1 MLQSSLGPAYTTPLR
16 QAWLNMY
23 SIVVSAMT
31 RGWAKNGEHKSNWEG
46 GRCEIHTGTPWRS
59 QTNFLKILSM
69 SEGLGYGTTIGKISS
84 AELYFGSLNSP
95 NFSSLVLLQT
105 EIVDN
110 EAYEVEVCLLRV
122 QDIDSLWL
130 KLQKQ
135 NLLCTYSND

>member
-1 MLQSSLGPAYTTPLR
+1 
-16 QAWLNMY
+16 
-23 SIVVSAMT
+23 
-31 RGWAKNGEHKSNWEG
+31 
-46 GRCEIHTGTPWRS
+46 
-59 QTNFLKILSM
+59 M
-69 SEGLGYGTTIGKISS
+69 SEGLEYGTTIGKISS
-84 AELYFGSLNSP
+84 AELYFGSLNRP

-105 EIVDN
+105 EIIDN